1 MKPPGTARQQSKS
14 APSEFGPYLTSTGLS
29 GIAIAMQQLLLAWIL
44 IGILELPANEVGLM
58 QALVGIP
65 GIVLILLGGAKA
77 DGMDPRSLLIRVYA
91 LAPFLPLFLIAILYF
106 THIKTWN
113 ILLWGLGMNFVVS
126 YTSPA
131 QQALLNRVARGEV
144 QKSISAASAIGFFVQ
159 IMGLSVAGTLE
170 VLGLIPILL
179 VQLACFALAALM
191 VARISSSEPTESTEL
206 STLTQLKKGLV
217 AISSNPVIAQ
227 TLSINFISSI
237 FNAGSFV
244 TVFPFIVRRIYEGD
258 AFLLS
263 LMMVIF
269 YCGATV
275 SSLVMMRFMPL
286 ERPGKAFLLLQ
297 LSRMFILGI
306 MCLQP
311 SIWIFSIAVILWGG
325 NMGVT
330 LTLARTIVQESAAE
344 EFRGRIMS
352 VFTLGL
358 LGSAPIG
365 AIVLGNMIE
374 AFGTLNALLPA
385 MLLSLGLFLY
395 GVFASRIYHYRSPRA
410 EHSLG

>member
-1 MKPPGTARQQSKS
+1 MKSPEAAQPPLESVS
-14 APSEFGPYLTSTGLS
+14 PEFRPYLTSTGLA

-44 IGILELPANEVGLM
+44 IGILELPASEVGLV
-58 QALVGIP
+58 QAVVGIP

-77 DGMDPRSLLIRVYA
+77 DGMDPRALLIKVYA
-91 LAPFLPLFLIAILYF
+91 CAPVLPLFLVVMLIFSQIAL
-106 THIKTWN
+106 WN
-113 ILLWGLGMNFVVS
+113 ILLWGLGMSFVIS

-144 QKSISAASAIGFFVQ
+144 QKSVSAASAIGFIVQ
-159 IMGLSVAGTLE
+159 IMGLAVAGTLE
-170 VLGLIPILL
+170 ILGLVPVLL
-179 VQLACFALAALM
+179 IQLVCFALAALM
-191 VARISSSEPTESTEL
+191 VARISPSKPKVAARESTL
-206 STLTQLKKGLV
+206 LQLKKGLA
-217 AISSNPVIAQ
+217 AIAASPVIAQ
-227 TLSINFISSI
+227 ALSINFISSI
-237 FNAGSFV
+237 FNAGSFM

-263 LMMVIF
+263 MMMVIF
-269 YCGATV
+269 YCGATA
-275 SSLVMMRFMPL
+275 SSLAMMRFMPL
-286 ERPGKAFLLLQ
+286 ERPGRIFLLMQ

-306 MCLQP
+306 MWLQP
-311 SIWIFSIAVILWGG
+311 ALWVFAIAAVLWGI

-330 LTLARTIVQESAAE
+330 LTLARTIVQESATE

-365 AIVLGNMIE
+365 AIVLGFMIE

-385 MLLSLGLFLY
+385 MLLSLCLFLY
-395 GVFASRIYHYRSPRA
+395 GVIFSRVYHYKSPTGA
-410 EHSLG
+410 AAS